1 MFASLPAPPL
11 SLYIHLPW
19 CVRKCPYC
27 DFNSHAAD
35 SVPESDYV
43 DALIADLE
51 ADLPLVWGRR
61 LESIF
66 LGGGTPSLFSPE
78 AIDRLLS
85 AIRARLTCRPG
96 IEISMEANPGTVEQ
110 DRFRGY
116 REAGVNRLSI
126 GVQSFDDG
134 LLQRLERIH
143 TGDEAHGAVAAARA
157 AGFDNLNLDLMFGLP
172 GQGLDQALQDLD
184 TALALRPEH
193 LSWYELT
200 LEPNT
205 RFASHPPTLPD
216 EDTQWDMQQAG
227 DERLQVA
234 GYAHYEVSAHALP
247 GRQCIHNLNYWH
259 FGDYLGI
266 GAGAHGKLTLPGE
279 GRILRRWK
287 QRQPQAFMD
296 EARAGSAVAGERAL
310 TVADAA
316 FEFML
321 NGLRLR
327 EGVTVEMFTA
337 HTGLTPEVLEPAR
350 GRAVERGLLAN
361 HADRLVATELGRRYL
376 NDLVGMFL
384 EDQP

>member
-1 MFASLPAPPL
+1 
-11 SLYIHLPW
+11 
-19 CVRKCPYC
+19 PYC
-27 DFNSHAAD
+27 DFNSHAAE
-35 SVPESDYV
+35 SIPEADYI

-78 AIDRLLS
+78 AIDHLLS

-96 IEISMEANPGTVEQ
+96 IEITMEANPGTVEQ
-110 DRFRGY
+110 Y
-116 REAGVNRLSI
+116 
-126 GVQSFDDG
+126 
-134 LLQRLERIH
+134 RIH
-143 TGDEAHGAVAAARA
+143 TGDEAHRAVAAARA

-172 GQGLDQALQDLD
+172 GQSVEQALQDLN
-184 TALALRPEH
+184 TALALQSEH

-205 RFASHPPTLPD
+205 RFATHPPTLPD
-216 EDTQWDMQQAG
+216 EDTQWAMQQAG
-227 DERLQVA
+227 DERLQAA
-234 GYAHYEVSAHALP
+234 GYVHYEVSAHALP
-247 GRQCIHNLNYWH
+247 GRECAHNLNYWH

-287 QRQPQAFMD
+287 RRQPWAFME
-296 EARAGSAVAGERAL
+296 EARSGSAVAGERAL
-310 TVADAA
+310 TVADTA

-327 EGVTVEMFTA
+327 EGVTVEIFVA
-337 HTGLTPEVLEPAR
+337 HTGLEPEVLEPIR
-350 GRAVERGLLAN
+350 GQAVERGLLADCQ
-361 HADRLVATELGRRYL
+361 DRLVATELGRRYL

-384 EDQP
+384 EDHP